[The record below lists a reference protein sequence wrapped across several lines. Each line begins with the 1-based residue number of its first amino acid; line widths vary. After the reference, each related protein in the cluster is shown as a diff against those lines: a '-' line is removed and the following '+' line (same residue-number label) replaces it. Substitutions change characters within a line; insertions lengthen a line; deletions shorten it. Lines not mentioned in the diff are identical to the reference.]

1 MRPGPSLPPLVVSR
15 AVGREL
21 KRIARQLLA
30 PQRDVMRAR
39 IVLLARRG
47 VDNAAIGRRVGCTEK
62 TARKWRTRFEEEPTL
77 DALLDR
83 RRSGRPPRVRPDQR
97 AHLIK
102 LACDRPKDSTFR
114 DVWTYGALGA
124 ALRREV
130 GCSLSESE
138 IGRILRAEEIRP
150 HRMRLW
156 LHSPDPQFDEKV
168 KRICALYMEPPKGAH
183 VICVDEKT
191 CIQAL
196 ERKHVTRAAAPGREP
211 RFEFEYKR
219 HGTRALIA
227 GIDVATGKILGHVRK
242 RRTGNDLVEF
252 LEAVAVEYPTGVV
265 YVVWDNLNI
274 HYDGKDERWTKFNR
288 RHRGRFRFVYTPK
301 HASWVNQIEIWFSIL
316 HRRVL
321 KHGHF
326 RTAAEMVARIEGFVS
341 HWNRKLARPF
351 RWTFRGTCK
360 HAPRPTTKG
369 FPCRSSAPKKRTL
382 KKLFGFLMVRA

>member
-1 MRPGPSLPPLVVSR
+1 MRPGPKLESLVVPR
-15 AVGREL
+15 GVAREL
-21 KRIARQLLA
+21 KRVARRALA

-39 IVLLARRG
+39 IVLLAKRG
-47 VDNAAIGRRVGCTEK
+47 VDNASIGRRVGCTEK
-62 TARKWRTRFEEEPTL
+62 TARKWRRRFDEEPSV

-102 LACDRPKDSTFR
+102 LACDRPKDTTFR
-114 DVWTYGALGA
+114 DVWTYGALGV
-124 ALRREV
+124 ALRKEI
-130 GCSLSESE
+130 GCALSESE

-150 HRMRLW
+150 HRLRLW
-156 LHSPDPQFDEKV
+156 LHSPDPDFDKKV
-168 KRICALYMEPPKGAH
+168 KRICALYTNPPKGTR

-196 ERKHVTRAAAPGREP
+196 ERKFVMRPADRGRDP
-211 RFEFEYKR
+211 RVEFEYKR

-227 GIDVATGKILGHVRK
+227 GLDVASGEVLGHLRK
-242 RRTGNDLVEF
+242 RRTADDLIEF
-252 LEAVAVEYPTGVV
+252 LEALAKRYPTGII
-265 YVVWDNLNI
+265 YIVWDNLNI
-274 HYDGKDERWTKFNR
+274 HYDGKDERWTRFNR

-326 RTAAEMVARIEGFVS
+326 RTAAEMVARINGFIA

-360 HAPRPTTKG
+360 HAPRQLTRRTRG
-369 FPCRSSAPKKRTL
+369 ETSSRRGARRRGHP
-382 KKLFGFLMVRA
+382 AAA

>member
-1 MRPGPSLPPLVVSR
+1 MRPGPQLPPLLVPR
-15 AVGREL
+15 AVAREL
-21 KRIARQLLA
+21 KRVARRALA
-30 PQRDVMRAR
+30 PQRDVTRAR
-39 IVLLARRG
+39 IVLFAKRG
-47 VDNAAIGRRVGCTEK
+47 LDNASIGRRVGCTEK
-62 TARKWRTRFEEEPTL
+62 TARKWRTRFDEQPTV

-83 RRSGRPPRVRPDQR
+83 RRPGRPPHVRPDQR

-102 LACDRPKDSTFR
+102 LACDRPKDTTFR
-114 DVWTYGALGA
+114 DVWTYGALGE
-124 ALRREV
+124 ALRKEI

-150 HRMRLW
+150 HRMKLW
-156 LHSPDPQFDEKV
+156 LHSPDPDFDKKV
-168 KRICALYMEPPKGAH
+168 KRICALYLSPPKGAR
-183 VICVDEKT
+183 VVCVDEKT

-196 ERKHVTRAAAPGREP
+196 ERKFVTREAARGREP

-227 GIDVATGKILGHVRK
+227 GIDVASGEVFGHVRR
-242 RRTGNDLVEF
+242 RRTADDLLEF
-252 LEAVAVEYPTGVV
+252 MEALARRYPTGIV

-274 HYDGKDERWTKFNR
+274 HYDGKDKRWTRFNR

-321 KHGHF
+321 KNSHF
-326 RTAAEMVARIEGFVS
+326 RTASEMVSRIDGFIR

-360 HAPRPTTKG
+360 HAPRHLTR
-369 FPCRSSAPKKRTL
+369 RSRGETSRRRGAR
-382 KKLFGFLMVRA
+382 